1 MSRFQEYI
9 ESDQGPE
16 DLCRE
21 IEKLTEILKNRES
34 FIDFVNSKY
43 PGIVQEY
50 LEIENK

>member
-1 MSRFQEYI
+1 MTRYEEYI
-9 ESDQGPE
+9 VSDDGPE

-21 IEKLTEILKNRES
+21 IEKLIEVLKNRES